1 MINFKRIIIY
11 LVLIFIS
18 FNDFLFSNEF
28 KILVKIDNQIVT
40 NYDLQNEIRT
50 QLFLRGV
57 EINQSNVDKIKNLS
71 MQNLINRA
79 IKNEEIKRRN
89 IEDYN
94 KQDLTNYIK
103 KISSLQVRDTDIK
116 EIMKNYEVNYET
128 FVNSAI
134 TDLKMNSLIF
144 IIYKNQLKINPL
156 EVESEITSNLKSISQ
171 KNDKEEI
178 EKLKNKIIAR
188 KKNEK
193 LQLFSNSHFS
203 DLKTTHLLNLNEK
216 INTNTSFG
224 S

>member
-103 KISSLQVRDTDIK
+103 KISSSLQVRDTDIK

-134 TDLKMNSLIF
+134 TDLKWNSLIF

-203 DLKTTHLLNLNEK
+203 DLKNNALIEFK
-216 INTNTSFG
+216 
-224 S
+224 

>member
-1 MINFKRIIIY
+1 M
-11 LVLIFIS
+11 
-18 FNDFLFSNEF
+18 
-28 KILVKIDNQIVT
+28 
-40 NYDLQNEIRT
+40 QNEIRT

-79 IKNEEIKRRN
+79 IKNEIKRRN

-103 KISSLQVRDTDIK
+103 KISSSLQVRDTDIK

-134 TDLKMNSLIF
+134 TDLKWNSLIF

-171 KNDKEEI
+171 KMI
-178 EKLKNKIIAR
+178 
-188 KKNEK
+188 KKK
-193 LQLFSNSHFS
+193 
-203 DLKTTHLLNLNEK
+203 
-216 INTNTSFG
+216 
-224 S
+224 

>member
-1 MINFKRIIIY
+1 
-11 LVLIFIS
+11 
-18 FNDFLFSNEF
+18 
-28 KILVKIDNQIVT
+28 
-40 NYDLQNEIRT
+40 
-50 QLFLRGV
+50 
-57 EINQSNVDKIKNLS
+57 

-103 KISSLQVRDTDIK
+103 KISSSLQVRDTDIK

-134 TDLKMNSLIF
+134 TDLKWNSLIF

-203 DLKTTHLLNLNEK
+203 DLKNNALIEFK
-216 INTNTSFG
+216 
-224 S
+224 

>member
-103 KISSLQVRDTDIK
+103 
-116 EIMKNYEVNYET
+116 
-128 FVNSAI
+128 
-134 TDLKMNSLIF
+134 
-144 IIYKNQLKINPL
+144 
-156 EVESEITSNLKSISQ
+156 NLFFTPSK
-171 KNDKEEI
+171 
-178 EKLKNKIIAR
+178 R
-188 KKNEK
+188 Y
-193 LQLFSNSHFS
+193 
-203 DLKTTHLLNLNEK
+203 
-216 INTNTSFG
+216 
-224 S
+224 

>member
-1 MINFKRIIIY
+1 MIYFRGIIIY
-11 LVLIFIS
+11 FVLIFIS
-18 FNDFLFSNEF
+18 FNDFLFSNNF
-28 KILVKIDNQIVT
+28 KILVQINNQIVT

-79 IKNEEIKRRN
+79 IKNEEIKRRS
-89 IEDYN
+89 IENYN
-94 KQDLTNYIK
+94 KLDLNNYIK
-103 KISSLQVRDTDIK
+103 KISSSLQVRDTDIR

-134 TDLKMNSLIF
+134 TDLKWNSLIF

-156 EVESEITSNLKSISQ
+156 EIESEITSNLKNTNQ
-171 KNDKEEI
+171 ENDKEEI

-203 DLKTTHLLNLNEK
+203 DLKN
-216 INTNTSFG
+216 NTLIEFK
-224 S
+224 

>member
-1 MINFKRIIIY
+1 MIYFRGIIIY
-11 LVLIFIS
+11 FVLIFIS
-18 FNDFLFSNEF
+18 FNDFLFSNNF
-28 KILVKIDNQIVT
+28 KILVKINNQIVT

-79 IKNEEIKRRN
+79 IKNEEIKRRS
-89 IEDYN
+89 IENYN
-94 KQDLTNYIK
+94 KLDLNNYIK
-103 KISSLQVRDTDIK
+103 KISSSLQVRDTDIR

-134 TDLKMNSLIF
+134 TDLKWNSLIF

-156 EVESEITSNLKSISQ
+156 EIESEITSNLKNTNQ
-171 KNDKEEI
+171 ENDKEEI

-203 DLKTTHLLNLNEK
+203 DLKN
-216 INTNTSFG
+216 NTLIEFK
-224 S
+224 

>member
-103 KISSLQVRDTDIK
+103 KISSSLQVRDTDIK

-128 FVNSAI
+128 FVNSEI
-134 TDLKMNSLIF
+134 TDLKWNSLIF

-203 DLKTTHLLNLNEK
+203 DLKNNALIEFK
-216 INTNTSFG
+216 
-224 S
+224 

>member
-103 KISSLQVRDTDIK
+103 KSLLHSK
-116 EIMKNYEVNYET
+116 
-128 FVNSAI
+128 
-134 TDLKMNSLIF
+134 
-144 IIYKNQLKINPL
+144 
-156 EVESEITSNLKSISQ
+156 
-171 KNDKEEI
+171 
-178 EKLKNKIIAR
+178 
-188 KKNEK
+188 
-193 LQLFSNSHFS
+193 
-203 DLKTTHLLNLNEK
+203 
-216 INTNTSFG
+216 
-224 S
+224 

>member
-79 IKNEEIKRRN
+79 IKNEKLNEETLRIIIK
-89 IEDYN
+89 
-94 KQDLTNYIK
+94 DLTNYIK
-103 KISSLQVRDTDIK
+103 KSLLHSK
-116 EIMKNYEVNYET
+116 
-128 FVNSAI
+128 
-134 TDLKMNSLIF
+134 
-144 IIYKNQLKINPL
+144 
-156 EVESEITSNLKSISQ
+156 
-171 KNDKEEI
+171 
-178 EKLKNKIIAR
+178 
-188 KKNEK
+188 
-193 LQLFSNSHFS
+193 
-203 DLKTTHLLNLNEK
+203 
-216 INTNTSFG
+216 
-224 S
+224 

>member
-1 MINFKRIIIY
+1 MI
-11 LVLIFIS
+11 
-18 FNDFLFSNEF
+18 LFSNEF

-103 KISSLQVRDTDIK
+103 ISSSLQRDTDIK

-134 TDLKMNSLIF
+134 TDLKWNSLI
-144 IIYKNQLKINPL
+144 L
-156 EVESEITSNLKSISQ
+156 
-171 KNDKEEI
+171 
-178 EKLKNKIIAR
+178 
-188 KKNEK
+188 
-193 LQLFSNSHFS
+193 
-203 DLKTTHLLNLNEK
+203 
-216 INTNTSFG
+216 
-224 S
+224 